1 MAALEFSDSFRL
13 DIEPDRRVMPAEFG
27 GERQTNVAKADNAD
41 FQVVDV
47 EV

>member
-1 MAALEFSDSFRL
+1 MAALELSDTVRL

-27 GERQTNVAKADNAD
+27 GERQTNVAQADDAD